1 MNKIYCYETFFG
13 KLVKEEYDIAK
24 ETNKTI
30 VAMGLYPHRILKEDI
45 DSINH
50 GRMWSQKDEAF
61 ALNEFVVLYSR
72 RIEELQNQI
81 DHYKTIIKTL
91 KEEET

>member
-13 KLVKEEYDIAK
+13 KLIKEEYDITK
-24 ETNKTI
+24 ETDKTI
-30 VAMGLYPHRILKEDI
+30 VATGLCPHRILKEDI

-50 GRMWSQKDEAF
+50 GRMWSQKDEDF
-61 ALNEFVVLYSR
+61 ALNEFVALYGR